1 MWLREGAHMGVKDW
15 NLTSIV
21 SNNMFC
27 FFFSLCH
34 WYSALEEETILARQ
48 ERDALNQQLLNTI
61 KHKVALSQEVE
72 SWQVG
77 VVLIHSETKMFRS
90 NWLKSSYKSFKFKA
104 KVKYYVYINSF
115 SRCLTFIQSNF
126 LQIVVLFLD
135 FTFVIV

>member
-1 MWLREGAHMGVKDW
+1 M
-15 NLTSIV
+15 
-21 SNNMFC
+21 
-27 FFFSLCH
+27 
-34 WYSALEEETILARQ
+34 ARQ

-77 VVLIHSETKMFRS
+77 VVLIHSETKMFI
-90 NWLKSSYKSFKFKA
+90 SYKSFQFKA